1 MTEPATTPPPAAA
14 PERDALLA
22 TKLHVPRP
30 RAGFLARSRLL
41 ERLTQGTARKLTL
54 VCAPA
59 GFGKT
64 SVLGE
69 WAGRSGQPIAWLSL
83 DAGDN
88 DPARFWRYVAA
99 ALDRARPGVHQ
110 QVAALLQ
117 GPHQPPLEAVLTTVI
132 NELAAASEEAVLV
145 LDDYHLVEAPPVH
158 HSLAFLLDRLPA
170 QLRLVLAT
178 RSDPPLPLA
187 RLRAGGQLA
196 EVREADLRFT
206 LPETAAL
213 LRAATG
219 LQLPDESVAALAD
232 RTEGWVAGLQLA
244 ALSLSGH
251 TDPAGFV
258 QTFTGS
264 HRYVLDY
271 LTEEVLAR
279 QPTEL
284 VEFLLETS
292 VLERLSGPLCD
303 AVVGRADS
311 QRLLEQIERANL
323 FLVPLDEVRGWWR
336 YHHLFADLLR
346 ARLQQADPGR
356 VPELHR
362 AAAVWCEA
370 HDLGDDA
377 IRHALAADD
386 PESAARL
393 IERHLEEQILR
404 RSEGATLARW
414 LSALPAE
421 VVAARPRLCLGQAIS
436 ALLGGHADRAEP
448 LIDAAERAAAQA
460 AGEPYRPSVG
470 RTASITANL
479 PAVLAVGHADLARLR
494 GDPDREAAFARQA
507 LAQLT
512 DEDRLLGTFVRYHL
526 GMADWLAGR
535 LADAEPTLADV
546 VAERAAAGERYLAVR
561 AAYDLGQLQQAQ
573 GRLETALRTYA
584 NAMELATEAGRP
596 RLPAAGMA
604 QVGLA
609 QVLYQRDELDA
620 ALEHAT
626 EGVATC
632 RQLAYTPPLATGLVT
647 LAWTHRA
654 RGDQEGARDALGQVE
669 VVMPAPG
676 MVDLLNPV
684 PAQLAQLRLAQGD
697 LQSAARFAR
706 RRGLDPED
714 RPDYPRERAYLV
726 LARLLLAERRPG
738 PALGLLGRLGDLAGC
753 QERTGSLIEVRALQA
768 LALAAAGDQDGA
780 LAALAEALRLAVPA
794 GWLRVFLDEGPPMA
808 ELLGRLAT
816 SPAIAHTVTAAP
828 GSRAHLDRLLRA
840 FDRHGLAVLPR
851 PRPGGAVAA
860 GLVAPLSARELEVLE
875 LLAAGRSNQAI
886 AEELVIALDT
896 VKRHVSHL
904 LDKLGA
910 ANRTQAVSRAREL
923 GLLP

>member
-1 MTEPATTPPPAAA
+1 
-14 PERDALLA
+14 
-22 TKLHVPRP
+22 
-30 RAGFLARSRLL
+30 
-41 ERLTQGTARKLTL
+41 
-54 VCAPA
+54 
-59 GFGKT
+59 
-64 SVLGE
+64 
-69 WAGRSGQPIAWLSL
+69 
-83 DAGDN
+83 
-88 DPARFWRYVAA
+88 
-99 ALDRARPGVHQ
+99 
-110 QVAALLQ
+110 
-117 GPHQPPLEAVLTTVI
+117 
-132 NELAAASEEAVLV
+132 
-145 LDDYHLVEAPPVH
+145 
-158 HSLAFLLDRLPA
+158 
-170 QLRLVLAT
+170 
-178 RSDPPLPLA
+178 
-187 RLRAGGQLA
+187 
-196 EVREADLRFT
+196 
-206 LPETAAL
+206 
-213 LRAATG
+213 
-219 LQLPDESVAALAD
+219 
-232 RTEGWVAGLQLA
+232 
-244 ALSLSGH
+244 
-251 TDPAGFV
+251 
-258 QTFTGS
+258 
-264 HRYVLDY
+264 
-271 LTEEVLAR
+271 
-279 QPTEL
+279 
-284 VEFLLETS
+284 
-292 VLERLSGPLCD
+292 
-303 AVVGRADS
+303 
-311 QRLLEQIERANL
+311 
-323 FLVPLDEVRGWWR
+323 
-336 YHHLFADLLR
+336 
-346 ARLQQADPGR
+346 

-362 AAAVWCEA
+362 AAAAWCER

-386 PESAARL
+386 PELAARL
-393 IERHLEEQILR
+393 VERHLEEQILR

-494 GDPDREAAFARQA
+494 GDPEREAAFARQA

-512 DEDRLLGTFVRYHL
+512 DDDRLLGTFVRYHQ

-535 LADAEPTLADV
+535 LADAERTLADV

-573 GRLETALRTYA
+573 GRLETALRTYG

-609 QVLYQRDELDA
+609 QVAYQRDELDT
-620 ALEHAT
+620 ALEQAT
-626 EGVATC
+626 EGVANC
-632 RQLAYTPPLATGLVT
+632 RQLAYAPPLATGLAT
-647 LAWTHRA
+647 LAWVRRA
-654 RGDQEGARDALGQVE
+654 RGDQDGARDALGQAE
-669 VVMPAPG
+669 AVMPAPG

-697 LQSAARFAR
+697 QQSAARFTR
-706 RRGLDPED
+706 ERGLDPED
-714 RPDYPRERAYLV
+714 RPDYPRERAWLV

-753 QERTGSLIEVRALQA
+753 QERTGSLIEVKALQA

-780 LAALAEALRLAVPA
+780 LAALAEALRLAAPA

-808 ELLGRLAT
+808 ELLGRLAS
-816 SPAIAHTVTAAP
+816 SPATAHTVTAAP
-828 GSRAHLDRLLRA
+828 GPRAHLDRLLRA
-840 FDRHGLAVLPR
+840 FDRQGLAVLPR